1 MDCRINKEFNPQTCR
16 YVKECKPGQVRDK
29 KFRCKSIVRRV
40 YKSKSVSRHKLKQL
54 KVLVNSNTSLTP
66 NNVTVKSK
74 SSRAT
79 KTVKS
84 LTPSKL
90 SNLSKLSKVSKLSKS
105 VKSPSKLKLKE
116 TKTKETKMFPTEKQI
131 LNMKVISDPE
141 TVFMFYSKSTHKLP
155 GKGAGEKISNPSKY
169 VELSKIKDWRKQLS
183 NFWMA
188 PFNLDGRTWGS
199 VEHYYQASK
208 FKNSSFYNDFSLDS
222 GTEISKDPGMAKAAG
237 GKTGRYKNKQ
247 LRPKTIKVDD
257 DFFGERQKIEMF
269 TGQYAKFTQHP
280 DLMKTLELTK
290 DATLLHYVRGE
301 TPVKFD
307 NLMFIRNMFSSEL
320 QNEDGPATKKAETKK
335 HVAFKS
341 KTPEPESV
349 EPVKVS
355 KRKKLI
361 DYINRFKP
369 TEKTTLGQLG
379 RPAIEAGIIEN
390 TKPDINLLKE
400 LVGIYFSKSKS
411 K

>member
-1 MDCRINKEFNPQTCR
+1 
-16 YVKECKPGQVRDK
+16 
-29 KFRCKSIVRRV
+29 
-40 YKSKSVSRHKLKQL
+40 LK
-54 KVLVNSNTSLTP
+54 T
-66 NNVTVKSK
+66 
-74 SSRAT
+74 
-79 KTVKS
+79 
-84 LTPSKL
+84 
-90 SNLSKLSKVSKLSKS
+90 
-105 VKSPSKLKLKE
+105 KE
-116 TKTKETKMFPTEKQI
+116 TKTKETKETKMFPTEKQI

-237 GKTGRYKNKQ
+237 GKIGRYKNKQ

-320 QNEDGPATKKAETKK
+320 QNEDGPAIKKR
-335 HVAFKS
+335 VAFKS
-341 KTPEPESV
+341 KTPETDSVSVESVESDEPKTVEPKTV

-355 KRKKLI
+355 KRKKLM